1 MKKYRSE
8 ISRSVHESMEGL
20 YKIGLLSATEM
31 HEFDM
36 NCLVPSRV
44 PIRETSSY
52 SGDSR
57 PSAPIPAVAAARA

>member
-8 ISRSVHESMEGL
+8 IARSCHEDAEAMFRVGAIDA
-20 YKIGLLSATEM
+20 KQM
-31 HEFDM
+31 HEYDVH
-36 NCLVPSRV
+36 CLVSSRV

-57 PSAPIPAVAAARA
+57 SSTRISAVAAARA